1 LARCDGHRTRSH
13 HHGRRDR
20 VQLSVRLSEWTA
32 DAGQQAQHVLPDRLS
47 AVRRR
52 CGGARACRRTRVDR
66 ARCARLRDDGR
77 QRPRL
82 RDRVFAQSAR
92 SEPRATRTCMT
103 PTQIPLRIRLRDSS
117 VFSSYLAGR
126 NKPAVDAL
134 IALALNA
141 PPTCVWLHGPHGS
154 GKTHLLQA
162 CCVQWSERG
171 ESTAYVPLR
180 ELGGD
185 AEALSGY
192 GDLALVALDDAELV
206 AGNDAAERAL
216 FRLHQALEERG
227 GHLVIAGASP
237 PGALGFRLR
246 DLASRLNG
254 GLVLTLYALD
264 ESEQL
269 RALQRRAQMRGFELP
284 EET

>member
-1 LARCDGHRTRSH
+1 
-13 HHGRRDR
+13 
-20 VQLSVRLSEWTA
+20 
-32 DAGQQAQHVLPDRLS
+32 
-47 AVRRR
+47 
-52 CGGARACRRTRVDR
+52 
-66 ARCARLRDDGR
+66 
-77 QRPRL
+77 
-82 RDRVFAQSAR
+82 
-92 SEPRATRTCMT
+92 MT

-117 VFSSYLAGR
+117 VFSSYLAAR

-134 IALALNA
+134 VALALNV

-185 AEALSGY
+185 AEALTGY
-192 GDLALVALDDAELV
+192 GDLALVALDDAELI

-216 FRLHQALEERG
+216 FRVHQALEERG
-227 GHLVIAGASP
+227 GHLVVAGASP
-237 PGALGFRLR
+237 PAALEFKLR

-254 GLVLTLYALD
+254 GLVLTLHALD
-264 ESEQL
+264 ENEQL
-269 RALQRRAQMRGFELP
+269 QALQRRAQLRGFELP
-284 EET
+284 EDTVHYLQRRMPRDMASLCAFLDQLDEASLIAQRKLTVPFVRGVLKACGRVADV